1 MKINKL
7 SWAVAYK
14 IDKKTQDDGTTKVVT
29 VAKFNTAEAG
39 ADFIKKCLPE
49 ETKERFFVVDADA
62 LEACEDADK
71 IKRLEHSEAARFF
84 AYVEKEGGY

>member
-14 IDKKTQDDGTTKVVT
+14 MDKRTQDDGTTKVVT

-39 ADFIKKCLPE
+39 ANFIKMSARRN
-49 ETKERFFVVDADA
+49 ERTFF
-62 LEACEDADK
+62 CG
-71 IKRLEHSEAARFF
+71 RR
-84 AYVEKEGGY
+84 

>member
-1 MKINKL
+1 MIINNI

-14 IDKKTQDDGTTKVVT
+14 IYKRTQDYGSTKVVT

-39 ADFIKKCLPE
+39 AKFIKKCLPE

-71 IKRLEHSEAARFF
+71 IKRLEHSKEAKFF
-84 AYVEKEGGY
+84 AYVEK

>member
-7 SWAVAYK
+7 SLAVAYK

-29 VAKFNTAEAG
+29 FAKFNTAEAG
-39 ADFIKKCLPE
+39 TNFIKNCLPE

-62 LEACEDADK
+62 LEACKDADK
-71 IKRLEHSEAARFF
+71 IKRLEHSKEARFY
-84 AYVEKEGGY
+84 AYIEK

>member
-14 IDKKTQDDGTTKVVT
+14 MDKRTQDDGTTKVVT

-39 ADFIKKCLPE
+39 ANFIKKCLPE
-49 ETKERFFVVDADA
+49 ETRGRFFVIDADD
-62 LEACEDADK
+62 LEACKDADK
-71 IKRLEHSEAARFF
+71 IKRLEHSEEARLY
-84 AYVEKEGGY
+84 AYIDE

>member
-14 IDKKTQDDGTTKVVT
+14 MDKRTQDDGTTKVVT

-39 ADFIKKCLPE
+39 ANFIKKCLPKD
-49 ETKERFFVVDADA
+49 TKERF
-62 LEACEDADK
+62 LW
-71 IKRLEHSEAARFF
+71 
-84 AYVEKEGGY
+84 

>member
-14 IDKKTQDDGTTKVVT
+14 MDKITQDDGTTKVVT

-39 ADFIKKCLPE
+39 ANFIKKCLPE
-49 ETKERFFVVDADA
+49 ETREHFFVIDADD
-62 LEACEDADK
+62 LEACKDADK
-71 IKRLEHSEAARFF
+71 IKRLEHSEEARLY
-84 AYVEKEGGY
+84 AYIDE

>member
-14 IDKKTQDDGTTKVVT
+14 INKKTQDDGTTKVIT
-29 VAKFNTAEAG
+29 IAKFSTAEAG
-39 ADFIKKCLPE
+39 VNFIKKCLPE

-62 LEACEDADK
+62 LEAC
-71 IKRLEHSEAARFF
+71 RSEERR
-84 AYVEKEGGY
+84 VGKECRSRWSPYH

>member
-14 IDKKTQDDGTTKVVT
+14 IDKRTQDDGTTKVVT

-39 ADFIKKCLPE
+39 TNFIKKCLPKD
-49 ETKERFFVVDADA
+49 TKELFFVVDADA

>member
-14 IDKKTQDDGTTKVVT
+14 IDKKTQDDGTTKVIT

-39 ADFIKKCLPE
+39 ADFIKNVCQK
-49 ETKERFFVVDADA
+49 
-62 LEACEDADK
+62 
-71 IKRLEHSEAARFF
+71 KRKNVFLW
-84 AYVEKEGGY
+84 

>member
-14 IDKKTQDDGTTKVVT
+14 IDKKTQDDGTTKVIT

-39 ADFIKKCLPE
+39 ADFIKKMSARRN
-49 ETKERFFVVDADA
+49 ERTFF
-62 LEACEDADK
+62 CG
-71 IKRLEHSEAARFF
+71 RR
-84 AYVEKEGGY
+84 

>member
-14 IDKKTQDDGTTKVVT
+14 MDKRTQDDGTTKVVT

-39 ADFIKKCLPE
+39 ANFIKKCLPE
-49 ETKERFFVVDADA
+49 ETRERFFVIDADD
-62 LEACEDADK
+62 LEACKDADK
-71 IKRLEHSEAARFF
+71 IKRLEHSEEARLY
-84 AYVEKEGGY
+84 AYIDE

>member
-14 IDKKTQDDGTTKVVT
+14 IDKKTQDDGITKVVT

-39 ADFIKKCLPE
+39 ANFIKKCLPE
-49 ETKERFFVVDADA
+49 ETKERFFACAAVRGAA
-62 LEACEDADK
+62 LLVLRRGCCLHWHTRSGVLCDNP
-71 IKRLEHSEAARFF
+71 
-84 AYVEKEGGY
+84 

>member
-1 MKINKL
+1 MRINKL

-14 IDKKTQDDGTTKVVT
+14 MGKRTQDDGTTKVVT
-29 VAKFNTAEAG
+29 VAKFSTAEAG
-39 ADFIKKCLPE
+39 AKFIKKCLPE

-71 IKRLEHSEAARFF
+71 IKRLEHSKEARFY
-84 AYVEKEGGY
+84 AYIDE

>member
-14 IDKKTQDDGTTKVVT
+14 MDKRTQDDGTTKVVT

-39 ADFIKKCLPE
+39 ANFIKN
-49 ETKERFFVVDADA
+49 VYQ
-62 LEACEDADK
+62 K
-71 IKRLEHSEAARFF
+71 IQKNVFLW
-84 AYVEKEGGY
+84 

>member
-14 IDKKTQDDGTTKVVT
+14 MGKRTQDDGTTKVVT

-39 ADFIKKCLPE
+39 ANFIKKCLPE
-49 ETKERFFVVDADA
+49 ETRERFFVIDADD
-62 LEACEDADK
+62 LEACKDADK
-71 IKRLEHSEAARFF
+71 IKRLEHSEEARLY
-84 AYVEKEGGY
+84 AYIDE

>member
-14 IDKKTQDDGTTKVVT
+14 IDKKTQDDGITKVVT

-39 ADFIKKCLPE
+39 ANFIKKCLPE

-62 LEACEDADK
+62 LEACENADK
-71 IKRLEHSEAARFF
+71 INRLEHSEAARFF

>member
-14 IDKKTQDDGTTKVVT
+14 MDKRTQDDGTTKVVT

-39 ADFIKKCLPE
+39 ANFIKKCLPKD
-49 ETKERFFVVDADA
+49 TKERFFVVNTDA

-71 IKRLEHSEAARFF
+71 IKRLEHSEAASFS
-84 AYVEKEGGY
+84 ASCEKN

>member
-1 MKINKL
+1 MKVNKL
-7 SWAVAYK
+7 GWAVAYK
-14 IDKKTQDDGTTKVVT
+14 MDKITQDDGTTKVVT

-39 ADFIKKCLPE
+39 ANFIKKCLPE

-71 IKRLEHSEAARFF
+71 IKRLEHSKEARFY
-84 AYVEKEGGY
+84 ACIDE

>member
-14 IDKKTQDDGTTKVVT
+14 MDKRTQDDGTTKVVT
-29 VAKFNTAEAG
+29 VAKFSKAEAG
-39 ADFIKKCLPE
+39 ANFIKKCLPK

-62 LEACEDADK
+62 LESCEDADK
-71 IKRLEHSEAARFF
+71 IKRLEHSKESRLY
-84 AYVEKEGGY
+84 AYIDE